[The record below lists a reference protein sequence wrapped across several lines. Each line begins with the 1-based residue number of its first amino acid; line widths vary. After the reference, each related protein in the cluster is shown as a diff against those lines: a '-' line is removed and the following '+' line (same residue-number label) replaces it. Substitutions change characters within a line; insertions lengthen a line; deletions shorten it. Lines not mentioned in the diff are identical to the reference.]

1 MTDKPESWSAYSSN
15 YVKSEKENQMGHYSQ
30 VAARLLFQDFDSS
43 SHSHQPS
50 NFTFLDVAAG
60 PAIMTMRLI
69 DLFQE
74 KAWSMKESGSGQL
87 LVTDFA
93 INMVEAAR
101 HRLASP
107 IIIEKLHQINV
118 TCEVKE
124 LNACDP
130 SGIPTSSISH
140 LGCMFGIMFFPQ
152 RQVALRKLRE
162 LLSPSGRA
170 VFGTWHYH
178 DYIHI
183 LTDFAH
189 FVHVPAE
196 EIQVSAESNPLRI
209 CSSVEVFRKELEEAG
224 YENIEIVQEDHSF
237 VFTNCDDTYFTF
249 TCSPALLSLFP
260 FLRGDREKLLPAWYD
275 FLCSKEGEKWV
286 VNDGQGVQMRFVA
299 NLALVHK

>member
-130 SGIPTSSISH
+130 S
-140 LGCMFGIMFFPQ
+140 
-152 RQVALRKLRE
+152 
-162 LLSPSGRA
+162 
-170 VFGTWHYH
+170 
-178 DYIHI
+178 
-183 LTDFAH
+183 DFAH